1 MSVFG
6 GPLVTTAGLIFYLD
20 ANNSKSNLSTSVKD
34 LSTKNYTITANSVTF
49 TADSFQV
56 RNDNTNPSTNKS
68 WLSASFNEGVL
79 KSTNLTGTWSL
90 EGLWKN
96 ISSPVSDEAFLVGRI
111 GCHGGIYLAPDG
123 ANTIIRHAIKTGNCW
138 TGALVASVATVAPGT
153 IVHSVMTYNNG
164 IVKSYING
172 VLIATTTFDYLS
184 NNGMNPY
191 GDTLCIGGW
200 SNDKNYATNSDIYAI
215 RCYTIE
221 LSGNEV
227 LNNFNASRGRYGL

>member
-6 GPLVTTAGLIFYLD
+6 GPLVTTTGLVFYLD
-20 ANNSKSNLSTSVKD
+20 ANNSKSNLNTSVKD
-34 LSTKNYTITANSVTF
+34 ISTKNYTVTSNSVTITANSI
-49 TADSFQV
+49 QI
-56 RNDNTNPSTNKS
+56 RNDTNPSNNKS
-68 WLSASFNEGVL
+68 WMSASFNEGVL
-79 KSTNLTGTWSL
+79 KSTNLTGTWTL

-96 ISSPVSDEAFLVGRI
+96 ISVPVSDEAFLVGRI
-111 GCHGGIYLAPDG
+111 GCHGGIYLAPNG
-123 ANTIIRHAIKTGNCW
+123 VNTDIKHAIKTGNCW
-138 TGALVASVATVAPGT
+138 TGALVAIVATVAPGT

-164 IVKSYING
+164 TVKSYING
-172 VLIATTTFDYLS
+172 VLISTSTFDYLS
-184 NNGMNPY
+184 NNGMSAY

-215 RCYTIE
+215 RCYNTE